1 MHLYLTLISIIPC
14 VPLTLL
20 PQGLAE
26 VQKIIETTDGEDR
39 VGLAK
44 SDFGGKLPTGLEI
57 AKGSSRLSWW
67 CKVSHTLAIEAQ
79 EEPE

>member
-14 VPLTLL
+14 IPLTLL

-26 VQKIIETTDGEDR
+26 VQKIIETTYGEDR
-39 VGLAK
+39 VRLAK
-44 SDFGGKLPTGLEI
+44 AILEEI
-57 AKGSSRLSWW
+57 TDRVGDCERELALSWW